1 MKNIMKIVILA
12 LVLPVVIS
20 SCYKE
25 NLDPVPK
32 LSISDLTAFDTRDRI
47 VAQVKGMYASFK
59 NGQYLGGRYQVY
71 NDIRSDDWLNLGQNG
86 VTGLMTWNHT
96 VTASQNEVQ
105 NLWEAIYAAVN
116 RVNIFLDGMEA
127 NKTKILGSNILTQ
140 AEFDQFKGEALALRG
155 MAYFHLIQ
163 LYAQPYKKGPQNW
176 GAVLRLTA
184 QKSSADNSKAR
195 ATLQE
200 TYDQILSD
208 LNTAEGLLPTIAAGT
223 ANGADFV
230 TRMHKNTVVAL
241 KTRAYLH
248 MEKWAEVITEANKIV
263 SAGAPFTSPSGVAYQ
278 LSATFGGIFTNY
290 TSSEAIL
297 SMPMS
302 GAELPGTQ
310 NGLAHYFSGSKTNYT
325 IGNNEY
331 PVNEQS
337 ILWTSPIF
345 AATDARKQQTII
357 IPVGATNPVNYL
369 FITKYQTFPH
379 TDWAPVMRYAE
390 VLLNLAEAEARANGV
405 NARAV
410 ALLNAVYLR
419 SNAGATPYVAGD
431 FANADAFV
439 NRLLLER
446 NIEFLGEGI
455 RNMDTGRRL
464 AAHAAKPGVNAV
476 GPDAPNYVWPIPQ
489 TELNTNQLIQPN

>member
-1 MKNIMKIVILA
+1 MKNIMKIIILV

-59 NGQYLGGRYQVY
+59 DGQYLGGRFQVY

-105 NLWEAIYAAVN
+105 NLWGAIYAAVN
-116 RVNIFLDGMEA
+116 RVNMFLDGLEA
-127 NKTKILGSNILTQ
+127 NETKILTSNVLTQ
-140 AEFDQFKGEALALRG
+140 EEFDRYKGEALALRG

-208 LNTAEGLLPTIAAGT
+208 LNTAEGLLPTIANGT
-223 ANGADFV
+223 ANGADYV

-241 KTRAYLH
+241 KTRVYLH
-248 MEKWAEVITEANKIV
+248 MDKWAEVITEANKIV
-263 SAGAPFTSPSGVAYQ
+263 SAAAPFTSPLGVAYQ
-278 LSATFGGIFTNY
+278 LSATFGGIFSNY

-310 NGLAHYFSGSKTNYT
+310 NGLAHYFSGATV
-325 IGNNEY
+325 GNNEY

-337 ILWTSPIF
+337 VMWSSPVFTTS
-345 AATDARKQQTII
+345 DARKQLTVVRTIGGTDRI
-357 IPVGATNPVNYL
+357 
-369 FITKYQTFPH
+369 FINKYPTFPH
-379 TDWAPVMRYAE
+379 TDWAPVIRYAE

-405 NARAV
+405 NARAI

-419 SNAGATPYVAGD
+419 SNAGGTPYVAGD
-431 FANADAFV
+431 FANVDAFV

-455 RNMDTGRRL
+455 RNMDTGRLL
-464 AAHAAKPGVNAV
+464 ASHAAKPGVNAV
-476 GPDAPNYVWPIPQ
+476 SPNDPNYVWPIPQ